1 MERDSK
7 DLQLLP
13 SPSGRSNPGGNG
25 TIPDGS
31 MPITTSI
38 TGGIK
43 REASMIG
50 GRK

>member
-13 SPSGRSNPGGNG
+13 STSGRPNTDGNG

-31 MPITTSI
+31 TPIKTWI

-43 REASMIG
+43 RETSRIG
-50 GRK
+50 GRR